1 MKFLRTLFLHPKR
14 RKKIEEFVK
23 RKVLVAAALSVALL
37 LTGCSQVNTAAKV
50 GNKTITTKDIQTSVN
65 NILKERSGLDLSQN
79 NLPTGA
85 KLNVSV
91 LQFHLYSLLFDAIAN
106 GTKMPV
112 TDGDIAKER
121 ASIIAQVGGE
131 DKLNAALAGAS
142 IARADFSRYM
152 RSVVIVAKLK
162 QALAAAGDKST
173 DGSGLQN
180 VIIAAGKQ
188 EGVEINPRYGSWNS
202 ANGTI
207 DLAPANPAVK
217 QLK

>member
-1 MKFLRTLFLHPKR
+1 M
-14 RKKIEEFVK
+14 K
-23 RKVLVAAALSVALL
+23 RKVLVALSIVSALV

-50 GNKTITTKDIQTSVN
+50 GDKVITTKEIQTSVN
-65 NILKERSGLDLSQN
+65 NILKERAGRDLTNS
-79 NLPTGA
+79 NLPTGS

-91 LQFHLYSLLFDAIAN
+91 LQFHLYSALFDAIAK

-112 TDGDIAKER
+112 TDGDIARER
-121 ASIIAQVGGE
+121 ASIVAQVGGE

-142 IARADFSRYM
+142 IAQSDFQRYM

-162 QALAAAGDKST
+162 QALVAAGDKST

-188 EGVEINPRYGSWNS
+188 EGVEINPRYGSWNAAS
-202 ANGTI
+202 GTI
-207 DLAPANPAVK
+207 ELAPANPAVK